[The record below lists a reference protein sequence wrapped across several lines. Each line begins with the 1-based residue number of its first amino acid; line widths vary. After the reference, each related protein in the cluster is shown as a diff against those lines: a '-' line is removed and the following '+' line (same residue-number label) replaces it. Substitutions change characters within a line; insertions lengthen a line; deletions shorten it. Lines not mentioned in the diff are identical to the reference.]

1 VGQTQLDRIKTLESA
16 LASDQTEEE
25 RKSEHCSSS
34 ENTPSESSSH
44 EESKEPNSKLDFSH
58 LGQDI
63 GTQDVVR
70 VILLVTSDDYWNSE
84 DIGSLSVL
92 SKGQFKLLGKLC
104 ELAPASA
111 FTARVDKLKA
121 EMKEPIL
128 ILFDLGGTL
137 CYRTGPEGL
146 AELGR
151 ANYVLR
157 KHVHY
162 FRPYS
167 SELLQGVLKHPRAK
181 VGFLTSIT
189 RQNALGLVQAFFKQR
204 GLENHKADL
213 FYLFDQ
219 EFSSPDPAGPETW
232 STKRSLQKV
241 WESAKC
247 KKEGFDESNT
257 LVLDS
262 DAFKVRDDR
271 SNCIIVPPYT
281 KDAVFTSKKDQSAQE
296 KTMKEL
302 LTFVSSI
309 LDQAETVPDF
319 LKQNH
324 LGDVAFDW
332 DTYLAQ
338 FKQAADE
345 RAGVPK
351 VTQKETGQSSS
362 VAELT
367 EKLGKTSLNDN

>member
-1 VGQTQLDRIKTLESA
+1 MDQVQLDRIKTLESA
-16 LASDQTEEE
+16 LASVQREEE
-25 RKSEHCSSS
+25 RKSEPGSSS

-44 EESKEPNSKLDFSH
+44 EESKEPNSKVDLSH

-70 VILLVTSDDYWNSE
+70 VILLVTSDDYWTSD
-84 DIGSLSVL
+84 DISSLSVL

-104 ELAPASA
+104 ERAPDSA

-128 ILFDLGGTL
+128 VLFDLGGTL
-137 CYRTGPEGL
+137 CYRTGIEGL
-146 AELGR
+146 AELGK

-181 VGFLTSIT
+181 VGFMTSIT

-219 EFSSPDPAGPETW
+219 EYSSPDPAGPETW

-241 WESAKC
+241 WDSAKC
-247 KKEGFDESNT
+247 VKEGFDESNT

-262 DAFKVRDDR
+262 DAFKVRDNK
-271 SNCIIVPPYT
+271 SNSVIVPTYT
-281 KDAVFTSKKDQSAQE
+281 KEAVAKSKSDQSAEE

-302 LTFVSSI
+302 LTFV
-309 LDQAETVPDF
+309 L
-319 LKQNH
+319 
-324 LGDVAFDW
+324 
-332 DTYLAQ
+332 
-338 FKQAADE
+338 
-345 RAGVPK
+345 
-351 VTQKETGQSSS
+351 
-362 VAELT
+362 
-367 EKLGKTSLNDN
+367 SLFNQESNV